1 MFQKKHKNFKAIFA
15 VLRCSKPKILSVN
28 QPMTDIFLRP
38 PPQLFYCCYGSV
50 RLTCRGSRS
59 VATTWN

>member
-28 QPMTDIFLRP
+28 QPMTDIFSRP
-38 PPQLFYCCYGSV
+38 PPPPNYFSA
-50 RLTCRGSRS
+50 
-59 VATTWN
+59 ATALSG